1 MRLFKLPYHT
11 DTLSVEIPDQ
21 FAHAGLDSRA
31 HEYIADKCEAE
42 LVEEALDAPIGSEP
56 LESLA
61 AGKKNMVILTSDH
74 TRPVPS
80 HVTLPIL
87 LRRIRGANP
96 GIDITILI
104 STGTHRATSHE
115 EMIGKFGAQI
125 VNNEKIVV
133 HDPRR
138 REDMASLGTLE
149 TGLNAEVNR
158 LILETGLLIAEG
170 FIEPHFFAGFSGGRK
185 SVFPGVASLLCV
197 KGNHCAQYI
206 ANPCARTGVLEGNP
220 IHIEAKEIARR
231 AGLKFIL
238 NVALDKDKKIIKA
251 FAGHFDEAHLAGC
264 EFVRGLS
271 SVKAAYSDIVITTN
285 GGYPLDQNVYQA
297 VKGMTAAEA
306 CCKEGGVIIQAA
318 ACSDGHG
325 SQSFYETFANA
336 ASPAAVTGEIISRGR
351 ADTADDQWESQILAR
366 ILEKHKVIM
375 VSFPENER
383 IIRGMFMDYAPDL
396 GSALALARK
405 YTREDAMITVIPDGV
420 SVIVEQ

>member
-1 MRLFKLPYHT
+1 MKLFNLPYHR

-21 FAHAGLDSRA
+21 FLNAELTSRA
-31 HEYIADKCEAE
+31 REYITDKSETD
-42 LVEEALDAPIGSEP
+42 LVEEALDSPIGSER
-56 LESLA
+56 LENLA
-61 AGKKNMVILTSDH
+61 AGKKSMVILTSDH

-80 HVTLPIL
+80 HITLPIL
-87 LRRIRGANP
+87 LRGIRGVNP

-104 STGTHRATSHE
+104 STGTHRATSRE

-125 VNNEKIVV
+125 VNNEKIAV
-133 HDPRR
+133 HDPRAG
-138 REDMASLGTLE
+138 EDMAPLGTLG

-158 LILETGLLIAEG
+158 LIIDAELLIAEG

-197 KGNHCAQYI
+197 KGNHCAEYI
-206 ANPCARTGVLEGNP
+206 ANPRARTGLLEGNP

-231 AGLKFIL
+231 AGLRFIL
-238 NVALDKDKKIIKA
+238 NVVLDKNKKIIKA

-271 SVKAAYSDIVITTN
+271 SVKAACSDIVITTN

-306 CCKEGGVIIQAA
+306 CCKEGGVIIDAA

-325 SQSFYETFANA
+325 SRSFFETFANA
-336 ASPAAVTGEIISRGR
+336 ASPSAVTSEIIKRGR
-351 ADTADDQWESQILAR
+351 ADTVDDQWESQILAR

-375 VSFPENER
+375 VSLPKNER
-383 IIRGMFMDYAPDL
+383 IIRDMFMEYAPDL
-396 GSALALARK
+396 NSALALARK

-420 SVIVEQ
+420 SVIVER